1 MNFQSAFHQ
10 VTNKILPSAKPA
22 ASMPNPGRNVA
33 PEVAERQLADEVP
46 FRTSKD
52 AVLQAYLNKYT
63 LKSAGIGFV
72 TPPYSSLYDRIWG
85 VTPVDDLPKL
95 QSLYEFNPYVAASV
109 DVRVNLTV
117 SNWLELKGGN
127 STFND
132 YLTEWLASHN
142 VPAVARIQEHDA
154 LVNGFSVTELCR
166 DEDNQRVE
174 WLKPLDPLYVR
185 VRRDAYMNI
194 FGYIQLLSVPPAVFE
209 PQDVMRTLHN
219 QGSGR
224 YNSAYGVSLLRS
236 TLLIQALTD
245 DFQHDM
251 AVIMKIYTKPILA
264 YQCGTPEA
272 EWSDDKLRAFIDS
285 MGEREQGTDLAFKHD
300 VKPIPIDSMTK
311 SLRVEWWLNYLL
323 QQREAQLGVPKIFLG
338 QSEGTNRATADI
350 VMQEFVTRLRMRQEH
365 IKYTYETEL
374 FPAILQGDFP
384 GSLITPD
391 KIPKIEWRPIW
402 EPSAD
407 VVVDQQI
414 ALFQA
419 GLTGDLEARAKLGL
433 PEEVW
438 GNLATMR
445 QGYDQGMPADA
456 VSKGVA
462 SQLSPQLSAFQRKLS
477 MNGKSYVISEIPRQ

>member
-10 VTNKILPSAKPA
+10 VASRLAGRPRSPRSDALSNPA
-22 ASMPNPGRNVA
+22 RNVA
-33 PEVAERQLADEVP
+33 PEVAQQQLSDEVP
-46 FRTSKD
+46 FRSSRD
-52 AVLQAYLNKYT
+52 AILQAYLNKYT

-95 QSLYEFNPYVAASV
+95 QALYEYNPYVAASV

-117 SNWLELKGGN
+117 SNWFELEGGN
-127 STFND
+127 STFRG
-132 YLTEWLASHN
+132 YLDEWLASHN
-142 VPAVARIQEHDA
+142 APAIGRIQEHDA
-154 LVNGFSVTELCR
+154 LINGFSVTELCR

-185 VRRDAYMNI
+185 IRRDAYMNI

-251 AVIMKIYTKPILA
+251 AIIMKVYTKPILA

-272 EWSDDKLRAFIDS
+272 EWSDEKLREFIDT

-300 VKPIPIDSMTK
+300 VNPIPIDSMTR

-350 VMQEFVTRLRMRQEH
+350 VMQEFVTRMRTRQEH
-365 IKYTYETEL
+365 IKGTYETEL

-384 GSLITPD
+384 GSLITAD
-391 KIPKIEWRPIW
+391 KIPKVKWRPIW

-407 VVVDQQI
+407 VMVDQQI

-419 GLTGDLEARAKLGL
+419 GLIGDLEARAKLGL

-438 GNLATMR
+438 GNLASAR
-445 QGYDQGMPADA
+445 QEFEQNTHADII
-456 VSKGVA
+456 SKSVDK
-462 SQLSPQLSAFQRKLS
+462 SLTPPLSAP
-477 MNGKSYVISEIPRQ
+477 VH